1 MFWTTPK
8 GRAAKP
14 RTYVRGTGFAAEG
27 VCSEERET
35 SKTNVLTERMQVIA
49 RE

>member
-27 VCSEERET
+27 VCSEEIEK
-35 SKTNVLTERMQVIA
+35 SVTNVLTERMQVIA